1 MLTYGNPSR
10 NFLPYLKTE
19 SYLDTLLPE
28 LASYPFPKNDGQD
41 VIDRLLS
48 DETGGYRGAL
58 EALNSEFSTG
68 QYSRPERTYEPLK
81 PGIRV
86 SKSIY

>member
-1 MLTYGNPSR
+1 MSNLDNKIKKALREMSEEPEYGR
-10 NFLPYLKTE
+10 
-19 SYLDTLLPE
+19 LDRSLV
-28 LASYPFPKNDGQD
+28 QD

-48 DETGGYRGAL
+48 DETGEYKRAL
-58 EALNSEFSTG
+58 EILNSEYGTG
-68 QYSRPERTYEPLK
+68 QYNRPKREYEPLR

>member
-1 MLTYGNPSR
+1 MSKLDIQIKKVLREMSEEPEYGR
-10 NFLPYLKTE
+10 
-19 SYLDTLLPE
+19 LDRSLV
-28 LASYPFPKNDGQD
+28 QD

-58 EALNSEFSTG
+58 KALNSEFSTG

>member
-1 MLTYGNPSR
+1 MS
-10 NFLPYLKTE
+10 K
-19 SYLDTLLPE
+19 LDTQIKKVLKEMSEEPE
-28 LASYPFPKNDGQD
+28 YGRLDRSLVQD

-58 EALNSEFSTG
+58 KALNSEFSTG
-68 QYSRPERTYEPLK
+68 QYSRPERTYEPIK

>member
-1 MLTYGNPSR
+1 MS
-10 NFLPYLKTE
+10 K
-19 SYLDTLLPE
+19 LDTQIKKALREMSEEPE
-28 LASYPFPKNDGQD
+28 YGRLDRSLIQD

-48 DETGGYRGAL
+48 DETGEYKSAL
-58 EALNSEFSTG
+58 ESLNSEFNTG

>member
-1 MLTYGNPSR
+1 MS
-10 NFLPYLKTE
+10 K
-19 SYLDTLLPE
+19 LDTQIKKVLREMSEEPE
-28 LASYPFPKNDGQD
+28 YGRLDRSLVQD

-58 EALNSEFSTG
+58 KALNSEFSTG

>member
-1 MLTYGNPSR
+1 MS
-10 NFLPYLKTE
+10 K
-19 SYLDTLLPE
+19 LDTQIKKALREMSEEPE
-28 LASYPFPKNDGQD
+28 YGRLDRSLIQD

-48 DETGGYRGAL
+48 DETGEYRSAL
-58 EALNSEFSTG
+58 EVLNSEFSTG
-68 QYSRPERTYEPLK
+68 QYSRPKRTYEPLK

>member
-1 MLTYGNPSR
+1 MS
-10 NFLPYLKTE
+10 K
-19 SYLDTLLPE
+19 LDTQIKKVLKEMSEEPE
-28 LASYPFPKNDGQD
+28 YGRLDRGLVQD

-58 EALNSEFSTG
+58 KALNSEFGTG
-68 QYSRPERTYEPLK
+68 QYSRPERTYEPLN

>member
-1 MLTYGNPSR
+1 MS
-10 NFLPYLKTE
+10 K
-19 SYLDTLLPE
+19 LDTQIKKALREMSEEPE
-28 LASYPFPKNDGQD
+28 YGRLDRSLVQD

-48 DETGGYRGAL
+48 DDSGDYRRAL
-58 EALNSEFSTG
+58 ETLNSEYGTG

>member
-1 MLTYGNPSR
+1 MS
-10 NFLPYLKTE
+10 K
-19 SYLDTLLPE
+19 LDTQIKKVLKEMSEEPE
-28 LASYPFPKNDGQD
+28 YGRLDRSLVQD

-48 DETGGYRGAL
+48 DETGEYKNAL
-58 EALNSEFSTG
+58 RELNSEFTTG
-68 QYSRPERTYEPLK
+68 QYSRPERTYKPLK

>member
-1 MLTYGNPSR
+1 MSEEPEYGR
-10 NFLPYLKTE
+10 
-19 SYLDTLLPE
+19 LDRSLV
-28 LASYPFPKNDGQD
+28 QD

-48 DETGGYRGAL
+48 DETGEYKSAL
-58 EALNSEFSTG
+58 ESLNSEFNTG

>member
-1 MLTYGNPSR
+1 MS
-10 NFLPYLKTE
+10 K
-19 SYLDTLLPE
+19 LDTQIKKVLKEMSEEPE
-28 LASYPFPKNDGQD
+28 YGRLDRSLVQD

-48 DETGGYRGAL
+48 DETGEYKSAL
-58 EALNSEFSTG
+58 ESLNSEFNTG

>member
-1 MLTYGNPSR
+1 MSKLNSQIKKAIKEMSQEPEYGR
-10 NFLPYLKTE
+10 
-19 SYLDTLLPE
+19 LDRSLI
-28 LASYPFPKNDGQD
+28 QD

-48 DETGGYRGAL
+48 DDSGAYRGAL

-86 SKSIY
+86 GKSIY

>member
-1 MLTYGNPSR
+1 MSKLDNQIKKVLREMSEEPEYGR
-10 NFLPYLKTE
+10 
-19 SYLDTLLPE
+19 LDRSLI
-28 LASYPFPKNDGQD
+28 QD

-68 QYSRPERTYEPLK
+68 QYSRPERTYEPLR

>member
-1 MLTYGNPSR
+1 MSKIDLQIKKVLREMSEEPEYGR
-10 NFLPYLKTE
+10 
-19 SYLDTLLPE
+19 LDRSLV
-28 LASYPFPKNDGQD
+28 QD

-48 DETGGYRGAL
+48 DETGGYKGAL
-58 EALNSEFSTG
+58 KALNSEFSTG

-86 SKSIY
+86 GKSIY

>member
-1 MLTYGNPSR
+1 MS
-10 NFLPYLKTE
+10 K
-19 SYLDTLLPE
+19 LDTQIKKTLREMSEEPE
-28 LASYPFPKNDGQD
+28 YGRLDRSLIQD

-48 DETGGYRGAL
+48 DETGEYRGAL
-58 EALNSEFSTG
+58 ESLNSEFSTG

>member
-1 MLTYGNPSR
+1 MSKLDIQIKKVLREMSEEPEYGR
-10 NFLPYLKTE
+10 
-19 SYLDTLLPE
+19 LDRSLV
-28 LASYPFPKNDGQD
+28 QD

-48 DETGGYRGAL
+48 DETGEYKSAL
-58 EALNSEFSTG
+58 ESLNSEFNTG

>member
-1 MLTYGNPSR
+1 MSKLDNQIKKVLREMSEEPEYGR
-10 NFLPYLKTE
+10 
-19 SYLDTLLPE
+19 LDRGLV
-28 LASYPFPKNDGQD
+28 QD

-58 EALNSEFSTG
+58 KALNSEFGTG
-68 QYSRPERTYEPLK
+68 QYSRPERTYEPPK

>member
-1 MLTYGNPSR
+1 MS
-10 NFLPYLKTE
+10 K
-19 SYLDTLLPE
+19 LDTQIKKALREMSEEPE
-28 LASYPFPKNDGQD
+28 YGRLDRSLIQD

-48 DETGGYRGAL
+48 DETGEYRGAL

-68 QYSRPERTYEPLK
+68 QYSRPERTYEPLR

>member
-1 MLTYGNPSR
+1 MSNLDNKIKKALREMSEEPEYGR
-10 NFLPYLKTE
+10 
-19 SYLDTLLPE
+19 LDRSLI
-28 LASYPFPKNDGQD
+28 QD

-48 DETGGYRGAL
+48 DDSGDYRKAL
-58 EALNSEFSTG
+58 ENLNSEYGTG
-68 QYSRPERTYEPLK
+68 QYSRPERTYEPLR

>member
-1 MLTYGNPSR
+1 MS
-10 NFLPYLKTE
+10 K
-19 SYLDTLLPE
+19 LDTQIKKALREMSEEPE
-28 LASYPFPKNDGQD
+28 YGRLDRSLIQD

-48 DETGGYRGAL
+48 DETGGYKGAL
-58 EALNSEFSTG
+58 EALYSEFNTG

>member
-1 MLTYGNPSR
+1 MSNLDNKIKKALREMSEEPEYGR
-10 NFLPYLKTE
+10 
-19 SYLDTLLPE
+19 LDRSLI
-28 LASYPFPKNDGQD
+28 QD

-68 QYSRPERTYEPLK
+68 QYSRPKRQYEPLR

>member
-1 MLTYGNPSR
+1 MS
-10 NFLPYLKTE
+10 K
-19 SYLDTLLPE
+19 LDTQIKKVLKEMSEEPE
-28 LASYPFPKNDGQD
+28 YGRLDRSLVQD

-58 EALNSEFSTG
+58 KALNSEFSTG
-68 QYSRPERTYEPLK
+68 QYSRPERTYEPLR

>member
-1 MLTYGNPSR
+1 MSKIDLQIKKVLREMSEEPEYGR
-10 NFLPYLKTE
+10 
-19 SYLDTLLPE
+19 LDRSLV
-28 LASYPFPKNDGQD
+28 QD

-48 DETGGYRGAL
+48 DETGEYKSAL
-58 EALNSEFSTG
+58 ESLNSEFNTG

>member
-1 MLTYGNPSR
+1 MS
-10 NFLPYLKTE
+10 K
-19 SYLDTLLPE
+19 LDTQIKKALREMSEEPE
-28 LASYPFPKNDGQD
+28 YGRLDRSLIQD

-68 QYSRPERTYEPLK
+68 QYSRPERTYEPLR

>member
-1 MLTYGNPSR
+1 MSKLDNQIKKVLREMSEEPKYGR
-10 NFLPYLKTE
+10 
-19 SYLDTLLPE
+19 LDRSLI
-28 LASYPFPKNDGQD
+28 QD

-68 QYSRPERTYEPLK
+68 QYSRPERTYEPLR

>member
-1 MLTYGNPSR
+1 MS
-10 NFLPYLKTE
+10 K
-19 SYLDTLLPE
+19 LDTQIKKVLKEMSEEPE
-28 LASYPFPKNDGQD
+28 YGRLDRSLVQD

-58 EALNSEFSTG
+58 KALNSEFSTG

>member
-1 MLTYGNPSR
+1 MS
-10 NFLPYLKTE
+10 K
-19 SYLDTLLPE
+19 LDTQIKKALREMSEEPE
-28 LASYPFPKNDGQD
+28 YGRLDRSLVQD

>member
-1 MLTYGNPSR
+1 MSEEPEYGR
-10 NFLPYLKTE
+10 
-19 SYLDTLLPE
+19 LDRSLI
-28 LASYPFPKNDGQD
+28 QD

-68 QYSRPERTYEPLK
+68 QYSRPERTYEPLR

>member
-1 MLTYGNPSR
+1 MSKLDNQIKKALREMSEEPEYGR
-10 NFLPYLKTE
+10 
-19 SYLDTLLPE
+19 LDR
-28 LASYPFPKNDGQD
+28 SVIQD

-58 EALNSEFSTG
+58 EALNSEFKTG

-81 PGIRV
+81 PGIKV